1 MCRKK
6 RSVLN
11 SVVSS
16 VTVHSGILP
25 QSLCVCSGV
34 FPEPD
39 VDPVIQIASMVQ
51 RQGEKEPF
59 IRTVFTLQSCASI
72 VGSQILCFTQEKQLL
87 QVHHHILCRDTH
99 THTCSVNRLAS
110 HGLGALSLACLLSLS
125 LFLSELGGVCAD
137 GGSRHHYRL
146 QHSKLR
152 PAVPDQQSRRFKGA
166 IPRRLCLCTVL
177 STLQSLGKLAKNFN
191 VCVCPCVG
199 QLLPLS
205 GADEGH
211 QIGPERLQ
219 LPEQAD
225 GPQGKQN
232 RQHGGQSPV

>member
-1 MCRKK
+1 M
-6 RSVLN
+6 
-11 SVVSS
+11 
-16 VTVHSGILP
+16 HSGILP

-110 HGLGALSLACLLSLS
+110 HGLGALFLACLLSLS
-125 LFLSELGGVCAD
+125 LSQSWAEFVRTVD
-137 GGSRHHYRL
+137 
-146 QHSKLR
+146 
-152 PAVPDQQSRRFKGA
+152 PDIITGYNIQNFDLPYLINRAAALKVRFHA
-166 IPRRLCLCTVL
+166 
-177 STLQSLGKLAKNFN
+177 
-191 VCVCPCVG
+191 VCVCARYCRPSNRSGSLQKILTFVCV
-199 QLLPLS
+199 
-205 GADEGH
+205 
-211 QIGPERLQ
+211 R
-219 LPEQAD
+219 
-225 GPQGKQN
+225 
-232 RQHGGQSPV
+232 V